1 MLKKVTL
8 LVVISLLCTL
18 LALWSPWLYWN
29 IDVRNLFG
37 IRKPESISG
46 LQVFSL
52 GGELNIQIDGKDVGS
67 VTPEK
72 SPFFYDTVTP
82 GERMVS
88 ISRKSD
94 SPNQFWTFSKLI
106 TFEEGNTVVS
116 SYFIGPSQ
124 EFSEG
129 HFIFATK
136 KTDLNAQS
144 KLNVTLNT
152 EDAQIQ
158 VESIAVD
165 KFTKNKYTTDID
177 LNSQKKIRIFKPG
190 YETLEF
196 TILPDKQEDRD
207 KLRNYDLNLEAQLM
221 VLPVNVE

>member
-8 LVVISLLCTL
+8 LIVISLLCTL
-18 LALWSPWLYWN
+18 LALWSPWLYFN
-29 IDVRNLFG
+29 FDFRNLFG
-37 IRKPESISG
+37 IRKPDSIAG

-52 GGELNIQIDGKDVGS
+52 GGELEIQIDGKEIGT

-94 SPNQFWTFSKLI
+94 IPNQFWTFSKLI
-106 TFEEGNTVVS
+106 TFEEGNTVAS

-129 HFIFATK
+129 HFIFATR
-136 KTDLNAQS
+136 KTDANAQS
-144 KLNVTLNT
+144 KLNITLNT

-158 VESIAVD
+158 VDSIEVAN
-165 KFTKNKYTTDID
+165 FTKNKYTTDID
-177 LNSQKKIRIFKPG
+177 LNGQKKIRIFKPG

-196 TILPDKQEDRD
+196 TILPESQDERD

-221 VLPVNVE
+221 ILPVTVE

>member
-1 MLKKVTL
+1 MLKKVTI
-8 LVVISLLCTL
+8 LVVIILLCTL
-18 LALWSPWLYWN
+18 LALWSPWLYIN
-29 IDVRNLFG
+29 LDVRNLFG
-37 IRKPESISG
+37 IRKPDSISG
-46 LQVFSL
+46 LQVYSL
-52 GGELNIQIDGKDVGS
+52 AGELNIQIDGKDVGT

-88 ISRKSD
+88 ISRKSET
-94 SPNQFWTFSKLI
+94 PNQFWTFSKLI

-152 EDAQIQ
+152 DDAQIQ
-158 VESIAVD
+158 VDSIAVD
-165 KFTKNKYTTDID
+165 KFTKNKYTTNID
-177 LNSQKKIRIFKPG
+177 FNSQKKIRIFKPG

-196 TILPDKQEDRD
+196 SILSDKQEDRD
-207 KLRNYDLNLEAQLM
+207 KLRNYDLNLEVQLM

>member
-18 LALWSPWLYWN
+18 VALWSPWLYLN
-29 IDVRNLFG
+29 LDVRNLFG
-37 IRKPESISG
+37 VRKPDSIAG

-52 GGELNIQIDGKDVGS
+52 GGELEIQIDGQILGT

-88 ISRKSD
+88 ISRKSET
-94 SPNQFWTFSKLI
+94 PNSFWTFSKLI

-144 KLNVTLNT
+144 KLNISLNT
-152 EDAQIQ
+152 DDAQIQ
-158 VESIAVD
+158 IDSIAVE
-165 KFTKNKYTTDID
+165 KFINNKFTTDID
-177 LNSQKKIRIFKPG
+177 LSSQKKISIFKPG

-196 TILPDKQEDRD
+196 TILPDQQEERE
-207 KLRNYDLNLEAQLM
+207 KLKNYDLNLEVQLM

>member
-1 MLKKVTL
+1 MFKKVTL
-8 LVVISLLCTL
+8 LIVISLLCTL

-29 IDVRNLFG
+29 IDARNLFG
-37 IRKPESISG
+37 IRKPDSISG

-88 ISRKSD
+88 ISRKSED
-94 SPNQFWTFSKLI
+94 PNQFWTFSKLI
-106 TFEEGNTVVS
+106 TFEEGNTVAS

-136 KTDLNAQS
+136 KTDLNSQS
-144 KLNVTLNT
+144 KLNVSLNT
-152 EDAQIQ
+152 DNAQIQ

-165 KFTKNKYTTDID
+165 KFNGNKYSTDID
-177 LNSQKKIRIFKPG
+177 LNSQKKVRIFKSG

-196 TILPDKQEDRD
+196 TILPESQEDRD